1 MRENTSSP
9 AFDDKKAGYLEELGD
24 RLKETCNLKGTTYD
38 ICGMQT
44 SGVST
49 KFEAC

>member
-1 MRENTSSP
+1 MIKRQATLGNW
-9 AFDDKKAGYLEELGD
+9 DLGD
-24 RLKETCNLKGTTYD
+24 GLKETCNLKGTTYH